1 MMSEK
6 LIVFTRYPE
15 PGTTKTRLIPVLGKT
30 GAANLHRLM
39 AQRTIACALSLEKSR
54 RLSVEIH
61 RAGGSEQLMQ
71 DWLGSDII
79 CQNQIDGDLGA
90 RMTAA
95 FEKSF
100 NSGVEK
106 TAIIGTDCPDL
117 KAEIMAQAF
126 EKLSQH
132 DLVLGPAQDGG
143 YYLIGLRRSIPELFA
158 GIHWGTSQVFACTR
172 AIAQKLD
179 LNIAYLPTL
188 ADIDLPEDL
197 LGLDINILKELKSI

>member
-1 MMSEK
+1 MIPEK

-39 AQRTIACALSLEKSR
+39 AQKAIARARALQNSR
-54 RLSVEIH
+54 QLSVEIH
-61 RAGGSEQLMQ
+61 YTGGSPQQMQ
-71 DWLGSDII
+71 DWLGTDVIY
-79 CQNQIDGDLGA
+79 QNQTDGDLGA

-95 FEKSF
+95 FQKSF

-106 TAIIGTDCPDL
+106 TAIIGTDCPGL

-126 EKLSQH
+126 EELSQH
-132 DLVLGPAQDGG
+132 DLVLGPAKDGG
-143 YYLIGLRRSIPELFA
+143 YYLIGLRRAIPELFG
-158 GIHWGTSQVFACTR
+158 GIHWGTSEVFACTR

-197 LGLDINILKELKSI
+197 LGLDINILK

>member
-1 MMSEK
+1 MIPEK

-39 AQRTIACALSLEKSR
+39 AQRTIACALSLQKSR

-61 RAGGSEQLMQ
+61 RAGGSQQLMQ
-71 DWLGSDII
+71 EWLGNDIF
-79 CQNQIDGDLGA
+79 CENQIDGDLGA

-95 FEKSF
+95 FQKSF

-106 TAIIGTDCPDL
+106 TAIIGTDCPGL

-126 EKLSQH
+126 EELSQH
-132 DLVLGPAQDGG
+132 DLVLGPAKDGG
-143 YYLIGLRRSIPELFA
+143 YYLIGLRRSIPELFG
-158 GIHWGTSQVFACTR
+158 GIHWGTSQVLACTR

-188 ADIDLPEDL
+188 ADIDRPEDL
-197 LGLDINILKELKSI
+197 LGLDINILK

>member
-1 MMSEK
+1 MIPEK

-15 PGTTKTRLIPVLGKT
+15 PGKTKTRLIPVLGKV

-39 AQRTIACALSLEKSR
+39 AQKAIARALSLQNSR

-61 RAGGSEQLMQ
+61 HTGGSQPQMQ
-71 DWLGSDII
+71 DWLGTEMIY
-79 CQNQIDGDLGA
+79 QNQRDGDLGA

-95 FEKSF
+95 FQKSF
-100 NSGVEK
+100 DSGVDK
-106 TAIIGTDCPDL
+106 VAIIGTDCPDL

-126 EKLSQH
+126 DELSHH
-132 DLVLGPAQDGG
+132 DLVLGPAKDGG
-143 YYLIGLRRSIPELFA
+143 YYLIGLRRSIPELFS
-158 GIHWGTSQVFACTR
+158 GIKWGTSEVFASTR

-197 LGLDINILKELKSI
+197 LGLDINILK

>member
-1 MMSEK
+1 MMPEK

-15 PGTTKTRLIPVLGKT
+15 PGTTKTRLIPVLGKA

-61 RAGGSEQLMQ
+61 RAGGSQQLMQ
-71 DWLGSDII
+71 EWLGSDIY
-79 CQNQIDGDLGA
+79 CENQIDGDLGA

-100 NSGVEK
+100 TSGVEK

-117 KAEIMAQAF
+117 KADILAQAF
-126 EKLSQH
+126 DELSQH

-143 YYLIGLRRSIPELFA
+143 YYLIGLRRSIPELFG
-158 GIHWGTSQVFACTR
+158 GIHWGTSEVFACTR
-172 AIAQKLD
+172 AIAQKLH

-188 ADIDLPEDL
+188 ADIDRPQDL
-197 LGLDINILKELKSI
+197 LGLDINMLK